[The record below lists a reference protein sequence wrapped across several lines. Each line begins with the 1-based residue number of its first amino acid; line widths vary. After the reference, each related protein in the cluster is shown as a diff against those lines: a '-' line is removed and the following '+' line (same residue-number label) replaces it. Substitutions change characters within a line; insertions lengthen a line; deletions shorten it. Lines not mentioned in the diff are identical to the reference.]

1 MENENTTYSYLLDF
15 VLTLVLKKEA
25 NSKWEMTYCF
35 YVMQIKNGNLK
46 TVFSGVINFTR
57 HNIRNSNLVRKV
69 SISV

>member
-1 MENENTTYSYLLDF
+1 MENENTTYSYLLNF
-15 VLTLVLKKEA
+15 VLTLVLKKRLIV
-25 NSKWEMTYCF
+25 SG
-35 YVMQIKNGNLK
+35 NGNLK